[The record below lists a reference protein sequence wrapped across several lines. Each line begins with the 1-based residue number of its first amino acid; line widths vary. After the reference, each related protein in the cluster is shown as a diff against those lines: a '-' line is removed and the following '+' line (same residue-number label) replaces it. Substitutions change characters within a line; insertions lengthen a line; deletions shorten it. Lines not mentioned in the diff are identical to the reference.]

1 MTRLRNS
8 KLRSIRSSGAPRSL
22 VKPIGVSPIR
32 VMLAS
37 SPTLNPALQ
46 EVTNVVK
53 PGGGMY

>member
-1 MTRLRNS
+1 MTSMRNI
-8 KLRSIRSSGAPRSL
+8 KLRGIMSSGAPRSL
-22 VKPIGVSPIR
+22 VKLIGVSPIR